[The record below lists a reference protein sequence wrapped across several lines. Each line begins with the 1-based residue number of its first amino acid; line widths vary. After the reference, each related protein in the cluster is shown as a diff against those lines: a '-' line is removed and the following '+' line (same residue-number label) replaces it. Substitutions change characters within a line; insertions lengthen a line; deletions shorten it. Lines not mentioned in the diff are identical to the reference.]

1 MKNQIGSARLNKNGE
16 AALEYT
22 LPSFEI
28 AGRVQFFAA
37 YMGTEVYQGSSS
49 GWQNGEDTKSA
60 TIAFAADAA
69 ITIADGSGAI
79 LTGEP
84 AVGAQ
89 YTLTAP
95 EVYERGN
102 VDAGALA
109 CGEEY
114 YYIWEY
120 SEDGGRTWEVVQSD
134 ITAGGKTLAGA
145 VFGTDEAEYRAT
157 AYPLVGSGT
166 HYRYPATGIS
176 VVTNTDPTLI
186 ATITGVELG
195 NEYTSSGN
203 IKIYPTG
210 RDVTIKATVTRADS
224 GAPAAG
230 VVKFYH
236 NNGAGAVEL
245 GSMNLDPAGQAVLTV
260 PAPAVGDSY
269 TFYAEFQTNE
279 VFDAS
284 SSDKTTANAA
294 VLNNTIAM
302 EGKLAIYSGDTAVT
316 GPEVGVE
323 YVVKGASVDVAGES
337 AYNGAVNDEH
347 NSDRT
352 NPYYRY
358 EWQVS
363 QDGGQTWT
371 PGGERRRCGR

>member
-1 MKNQIGSARLNKNGE
+1 M
-16 AALEYT
+16 
-22 LPSFEI
+22 
-28 AGRVQFFAA
+28 
-37 YMGTEVYQGSSS
+37 
-49 GWQNGEDTKSA
+49 
-60 TIAFAADAA
+60 
-69 ITIADGSGAI
+69 
-79 LTGEP
+79 
-84 AVGAQ
+84 
-89 YTLTAP
+89 
-95 EVYERGN
+95 
-102 VDAGALA
+102 
-109 CGEEY
+109 
-114 YYIWEY
+114 
-120 SEDGGRTWEVVQSD
+120 
-134 ITAGGKTLAGA
+134 
-145 VFGTDEAEYRAT
+145 
-157 AYPLVGSGT
+157 
-166 HYRYPATGIS
+166 
-176 VVTNTDPTLI
+176 
-186 ATITGVELG
+186 
-195 NEYTSSGN
+195 
-203 IKIYPTG
+203 
-210 RDVTIKATVTRADS
+210 
-224 GAPAAG
+224 
-230 VVKFYH
+230 KFYH

-302 EGKLAIYSGDTAVT
+302 EGKLATYSGDTAVT

-371 PGGERRRCGR
+371 PVANAGGAAVS